1 MAFGVSKYGMLVLK
15 RGKVVKLNYLLLQ
28 DEQMMREIDE
38 RGSKYLS
45 IMEMDKIK
53 KMDMKKKFAS
63 EYKRMLKLVWKSKLN
78 GMNKILVVNTRT
90 VSVLRYGAGILK

>member
-78 GMNKILVVNTRT
+78 GTNKILVVNTRT